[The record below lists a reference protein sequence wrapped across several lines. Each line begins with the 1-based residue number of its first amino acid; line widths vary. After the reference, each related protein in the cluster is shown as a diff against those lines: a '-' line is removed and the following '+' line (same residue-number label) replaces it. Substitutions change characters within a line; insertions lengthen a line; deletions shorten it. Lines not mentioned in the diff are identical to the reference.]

1 MKEKTMKDL
10 QILAALKRIYVDVV
24 ALREK
29 GNVDLTRRFCLL
41 TELENHYERIY
52 GEIALNDP
60 ESLNLKQ
67 FHLKEPDFLYSL
79 DEDEVLCI
87 PAHIHEGYEI
97 REKDSIEHL
106 LTSCPKRWL
115 SCSKVDTIWYLDQE
129 RITEEELWK

>member
-1 MKEKTMKDL
+1 MKKKIMKDL

-41 TELENHYERIY
+41 SELEDQYERIY
-52 GEIALNDP
+52 GKIALNDP
-60 ESLNLKQ
+60 ESLKLTRND
-67 FHLKEPDFLYSL
+67 FKESKFLDTL

-87 PAHIHEGYEI
+87 PAHIHEGVEI

-106 LTSCPKRWL
+106 LTSCPKRWI
-115 SCSKVDTIWYLDQE
+115 SCEKAGMTWYLDQE